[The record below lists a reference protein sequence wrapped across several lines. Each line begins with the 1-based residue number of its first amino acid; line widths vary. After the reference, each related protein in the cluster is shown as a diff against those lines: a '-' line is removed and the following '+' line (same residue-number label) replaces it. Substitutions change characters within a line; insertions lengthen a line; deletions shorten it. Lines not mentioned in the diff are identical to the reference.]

1 MYHQTIKLQTIPS
14 LFCQY
19 QNNTCKKKW
28 KKIMCL
34 AYDLLPPFS
43 QKLWTTKS
51 PLHTPVIAA
60 LEFVRNGLLLGYKQH
75 SKAVSFVFSTLFFLI
90 IIIPKN
96 KLIRRM
102 RSRAEKC
109 SYYNDQWREGL
120 HETQQWAFMAEK
132 LRTRPALLSSTPRH
146 CTVKPTKLFSI
157 CTLFFPCFILSILSL
172 VNYELVN
179 SQN

>member
-1 MYHQTIKLQTIPS
+1 MKKDNVPCIRSSSSFFPEIVNYKKPVAYTSDSCPGVREEWATIRIQ
-14 LFCQY
+14 
-19 QNNTCKKKW
+19 
-28 KKIMCL
+28 
-34 AYDLLPPFS
+34 A
-43 QKLWTTKS
+43 
-51 PLHTPVIAA
+51 
-60 LEFVRNGLLLGYKQH
+60 EH

-90 IIIPKN
+90 IIIPKK

-157 CTLFFPCFILSILSL
+157 CTLFFPCFILSILSP